1 MLKSKYEKFKSINV
15 VFDGYSEKHN
25 QSRTTTKLASLE
37 IRDNTKLIFTREEFL
52 ENTKNKEKLIKLLCA
67 GLEKEGFSAIHC
79 KGDTDVSLVKSRI
92 EFVEVG
98 RNAVVVAE
106 DTEFINASLESRSER
121 TYIWDWKIK
130 EIKK

>member
-52 ENTKNKEKLIKLLCA
+52 ENTKNKDKLIKLLCA

-79 KGDTDVSLVKSRI
+79 KGDTDVSLVQSRI

-121 TYIWDWKIK
+121 TYIWD
-130 EIKK
+130 

>member
-52 ENTKNKEKLIKLLCA
+52 ENTKNKDKLIKLLCA
-67 GLEKEGFSAIHC
+67 GLEKESFSAIHC

-121 TYIWDWKIK
+121 TYIWD
-130 EIKK
+130 